1 MKSRHSIGPLTIGL
15 LAGMAF
21 GWLTT
26 GLAAI
31 AEAQTAPAFP
41 DHSFGSKPSPGGES
55 DAGLRRAGQAGMPSR
70 HETNP
75 QQSPAVISSSYHR
88 AAVSNVTANQNSVTA
103 NQSSLAANPN
113 LRAEGS
119 SIRDGAW
126 ISQSLPPT
134 PISGSA
140 SAESEPKRTP
150 LSPPSPSSSEVKTQ
164 SGSTLQMLLSV
175 GSSLMMV
182 LGLFLGSVWLYRKS
196 IGSSRATGLPKN
208 VVQIL
213 GRTPVA
219 TRQQLVLLRFGPKLV
234 LVSMV
239 QGDTRT
245 ISEITDPHEVDR
257 LAGLCEGSQPGS
269 ISSSFREILSQGVR
283 S

>member
-1 MKSRHSIGPLTIGL
+1 MKSRHSRGPLTIGL
-15 LAGMAF
+15 LVGMAF

-26 GLAAI
+26 GPAAI

-41 DHSFGSKPSPGGES
+41 DHSFGSKPIPGGES
-55 DAGLRRAGQAGMPSR
+55 EAGLRRAGQAGMPSR

-75 QQSPAVISSSYHR
+75 QQTPAVISSSYHR
-88 AAVSNVTANQNSVTA
+88 AAVSSVAA
-103 NQSSLAANPN
+103 NQSSVAANPD
-113 LRAEGS
+113 LRAQGS
-119 SIRDGAW
+119 PLRDGAW

-140 SAESEPKRTP
+140 SPESEPKRTP
-150 LSPPSPSSSEVKTQ
+150 LSPPSSSSSEVKTQ

-196 IGSSRATGLPKN
+196 MGSSRATGLPKN

-239 QGDTRT
+239 QGETRT